1 MKEPQRGDQMLTAE
15 ELRQLREI
23 DPLSIDPD
31 TLVDICSVKI
41 NTALPKEERIA
52 DFIRQ
57 IKNPYLFKCGDMVIQ
72 SVFADTEV
80 TLNDCLK
87 QYLKNV

>member
-1 MKEPQRGDQMLTAE
+1 MLTAD
-15 ELRQLREI
+15 ELQQLQKI
-23 DPLSIDPD
+23 DPAGTDPD

-41 NTALPKEERIA
+41 NTALPKEERID

-57 IKNPYLFKCGDMVIQ
+57 IKNPYLFKCGDLVIQ
-72 SVFADTEV
+72 SVFPDTDV
-80 TLNDCLK
+80 TLNDRLK

>member
-1 MKEPQRGDQMLTAE
+1 MLTAD
-15 ELRQLREI
+15 ELRQLQKT
-23 DPLSIDPD
+23 DPAGTDPD

-41 NTALPKEERIA
+41 NTTLPKEERID

-57 IKNPYLFKCGDMVIQ
+57 IKNPYLFKCGDLVIQ
-72 SVFADTEV
+72 SVFPDTDV
-80 TLNDCLK
+80 TLNDRLK